1 MQRASNIL
9 ECLIFEYDSQ
19 VREWKLLKAEAVWE
33 EEERAVR
40 MRGDEKEEEK
50 GGASAVDWVDDGW
63 KALKN
68 IIY

>member
-9 ECLIFEYDSQ
+9 FEYDSQ

-40 MRGDEKEEEK
+40 MRGDDDEEK
-50 GGASAVDWVDDGW
+50 GGASAVDW
-63 KALKN
+63 
-68 IIY
+68 